1 MVEWLTETTNGRLL
15 YIKSQKEHEMKNA
28 MPSVGQTG
36 PVVEVLLREDNLVPQ
51 SNGAFLDN
59 V

>member
-1 MVEWLTETTNGRLL
+1 MVEWLTETTNGRL
-15 YIKSQKEHEMKNA
+15 KSQKQEHEMKNA

-51 SNGAFLDN
+51 SNGLFLDN